1 MSLKNFLLTKGFT
14 YTYIRSMV
22 EESQSSE
29 EYFKGRGAQLKTAN
43 RFLKQQYVTEHIEGL
58 DEPMFAAPTT
68 QLFYEQAKK
77 VVNKV
82 TSPDLSMMYSLN
94 PYQGCEHGCIY
105 CYARN
110 THEYWGFSAG
120 LDFESK
126 IIVKKNA
133 PALLEKFL
141 LHPSWQATPI
151 SVSGNTDCY
160 QPIERKLQ
168 ITRNLLKVFAQYR
181 HPVGMITKNSLVL
194 RDLDLLQ
201 DLAKDNL
208 VHIYISITTLN
219 EELRRVMEPRT
230 ASGIKRLQI
239 VEQLAK
245 ANIPVGIM
253 NAPIIP
259 GLNQDEI
266 PAILKAAADHGAR
279 TAGMTIVRLNGSI
292 GKIFEDWLRK
302 NFPERFDKVWNQIC
316 DMHGGSVND
325 SQFGRRMSG
334 EGVFADMIHQ
344 LFRNTNRKCFA
355 GREMPA
361 YNLTSFRKGGT
372 LSLF

>member
-1 MSLKNFLLTKGFT
+1 MSPVKIRLLSKCCET
-14 YTYIRSMV
+14 YFSDMEELVKDDDYI
-22 EESQSSE
+22 
-29 EYFKGRGAQLKTAN
+29 KGRGAQIKTAN
-43 RFLKQQYVTEHIEGL
+43 RFLKQEYVAEHIEGI
-58 DEPMFAAPTT
+58 DEQVSLSQRT
-68 QLFYEQAKK
+68 QIFYEQPKK
-77 VVNKV
+77 IVNKI

-110 THEYWGFSAG
+110 SHEYWGFSAG

-141 LHPSWQATPI
+141 LHPDWQATPI
-151 SVSGNTDCY
+151 SLSGNTDCY
-160 QPIERKLQ
+160 QPVERKLE
-168 ITRNLLKVFAQYR
+168 ITRKLLKVFAQYR
-181 HPVGMITKNSLVL
+181 HPLGMITKNALVL
-194 RDLDLLQ
+194 RDIDLLQ

-219 EELRRVMEPRT
+219 EDLRSLMEPRT
-230 ASGIKRLQI
+230 VSGKKRLQI
-239 VEQLAK
+239 IEQLAK
-245 ANIPVGIM
+245 ANVPVGIM

-266 PAILKAAADHGAR
+266 PSILKAAADYGAA

-302 NFPERFDKVWNQIC
+302 NFPDRFDKVWNQIC
-316 DMHGGSVND
+316 AMHGGQVND
-325 SQFGRRMSG
+325 SQFGRRMGG
-334 EGVFADMIHQ
+334 EGVYADLIHQ
-344 LFRNTNRKCFA
+344 VFSNSKRKYFANRS
-355 GREMPA
+355 MPA
-361 YNLTSFRKGGT
+361 YNLTAFRRRGN